1 MAGNNGTEQS
11 KIIKTQDENGKIY
24 NFEFI
29 DILEFEGQEYGL
41 LMYLNEE
48 NNDVSKDKENEEEE
62 VVIMKLIKNN
72 DSYIFETI
80 DDDKEF
86 EKIVAYLEAESEKD

>member
-1 MAGNNGTEQS
+1 MVGNNGTEQS

-29 DILEFEGQEYGL
+29 DILDFEGQEYGL
-41 LMYLNEE
+41 LMYIDEE
-48 NNDVSKDKENEEEE
+48 NDSVSKDEQNEEE

-72 DSYIFETI
+72 DNYIFETI

-86 EKIVAYLEAESEKD
+86 EKVVAYLESESEEA

>member
-1 MAGNNGTEQS
+1 MVGNNGTEQS

-29 DILEFEGQEYGL
+29 DILDFEGQEYGL
-41 LMYLNEE
+41 LMYIDEE
-48 NNDVSKDKENEEEE
+48 NDSVSKDEQNEEE

-72 DSYIFETI
+72 DNYIFETI

-86 EKIVAYLEAESEKD
+86 EKVVAYLESESEEV

>member
-1 MAGNNGTEQS
+1 MVGNNGTEQS

-41 LMYLNEE
+41 LMYIDEE
-48 NNDVSKDKENEEEE
+48 NDSVSKDEQNEEE

-72 DSYIFETI
+72 DNYIFETI

-86 EKIVAYLEAESEKD
+86 EKVVAYLESESEEV

>member
-1 MAGNNGTEQS
+1 MVGNNGTEQS

-41 LMYLNEE
+41 LMYIDEE
-48 NNDVSKDKENEEEE
+48 NDSVSKDEQNEEE

-72 DSYIFETI
+72 DNYIFETI

-86 EKIVAYLEAESEKD
+86 EKVVAYLESESEEA